1 MLKNEEIC
9 YITYNQ
15 LLHRVIKSPKFA
27 TVILKT
33 IFLP

>member
-1 MLKNEEIC
+1 MLKNAEMC

-15 LLHRVIKSPKFA
+15 FLHDVNKSPKFA